1 MALHITVGYKGGAV
15 KVLYAGNSA
24 HDGVLAYQADTECD
38 SYELIRQCRGIRKG
52 ANPKTVATVPAVTA
66 PAPEPDSPEPP
77 RRGRPPKSE

>member
-1 MALHITVGYKGGAV
+1 MALHITVGYKDGAV
-15 KVLYAGNSA
+15 RVLYAGNSA

-52 ANPKTVATVPAVTA
+52 ANPKAVTE
-66 PAPEPDSPEPP
+66 PALESEPDTDTTSPEPR